1 MKLKILVNITRKYLP
16 AKFLLPSF
24 LKFIHFSNFFPPNLN
39 NLHSRQE
46 MLESSNVEKRKK
58 GKRILKNSS
67 RRKRNAHESIPFL
80 KRKIYVYFEVSAQ
93 PLSGGYVHRKCCSS
107 FVKEM
112 SRYHGAGKSIIRRK
126 DEATGSSAVFRR
138 NLLLK
143 RGQRGIRR
151 GERTLRD
158 DATGIRRAEGGD
170 VGAMRKYDVF
180 LSFNFADKDPA
191 GLSFTEVKTSKGRST
206 TVLLPGTLSS
216 SFASSS

>member
-1 MKLKILVNITRKYLP
+1 
-16 AKFLLPSF
+16 
-24 LKFIHFSNFFPPNLN
+24 
-39 NLHSRQE
+39 

-58 GKRILKNSS
+58 EKRILKNSS
-67 RRKRNAHESIPFL
+67 QRNAHENIPFL

-151 GERTLRD
+151 GEKDVERRCNRNKASRGRGRRG
-158 DATGIRRAEGGD
+158 DAEVRR
-170 VGAMRKYDVF
+170 VF
-180 LSFNFADKDPA
+180 II
-191 GLSFTEVKTSKGRST
+191 
-206 TVLLPGTLSS
+206 
-216 SFASSS
+216 